1 MTRQEIVIK
10 IVKITRIIGE
20 WKFRLDLDGEVEIE
34 ALSPDLPHIAE
45 WVREIGLY
53 MKQNPSPILG
63 RLIANIGFTD
73 LMESYV
79 QEHKPEIEASFVEV
93 LESYVENMRTLLS
106 LCDRQRVEER
116 GPYKDLIEPLANGKV
131 AALLQRAVD
140 AGILDNHYQ
149 PTSSAQTIQLKVIAF
164 SVSSICGF
172 HHAYI
177 HFERLWKRENG
188 NRIST
193 CRTPKRQTT
202 CYEETKALYPEVDFS
217 MFEPIHEAVTFY
229 APQSDDDKREMYRS
243 LIKFGYISPDTTW
256 EVFNGIFDK
265 EAFQTPVEWIKG
277 QRQLA
282 YFVYMAFQKFNQKNL
297 WIKGECCFRIN
308 GHIPHRASFVS
319 GYSWI
324 KRAGWIDKYDVKLKM
339 ICNRFNHIEENT
351 TTKEIVND
359 RLIHT
364 SKCVFHSTKGGRA
377 KRKMYSA
384 LVEGGYI
391 APETTFPLFEG
402 IFDETKFKEPVR
414 WVKSQ
419 TQLMYFA
426 HLAFNADN
434 PFDVWVKCAH
444 CFCLSDGSSPNR
456 RSMSSNFRIAKKKGF
471 LGTLY
476 IELKRIAEDYSWVK
490 KKDINIAAT
499 MATNNNLIP
508 NQ

>member
-1 MTRQEIVIK
+1 MTRQEVVIK
-10 IVKITRIIGE
+10 IAKITRIIGE

-53 MKQNPSPILG
+53 MKQNPSSILS

-79 QEHKPEIEASFVEV
+79 QEHKPKIEASFVEV
-93 LESYVENMRTLLS
+93 LESYVKNMRILLS

-116 GPYKDLIEPLANGKV
+116 GQYKDLIEPLANGQV

-193 CRTPKRQTT
+193 CRTPKLHTN
-202 CYEETKALYPEVDFS
+202 CYEEAKALYPEVDFLT
-217 MFEPIHEAVTFY
+217 FEPIHEAVTFY
-229 APQSDDDKREMYRS
+229 APQNDDDKREMYRS

-256 EVFNGIFDK
+256 DIFNGIFDK

-308 GHIPHRASFVS
+308 GNIPHRASFVS
-319 GYSWI
+319 GYSRI

-339 ICNRFNHIEENT
+339 ICNKFNHIEENVT
-351 TTKEIVND
+351 TEIINE

-364 SKCVFHSTKGGRA
+364 SKCVFHSTKGA
-377 KRKMYSA
+377 KAKQKMYSD
-384 LVEGGYI
+384 LVEYGYI
-391 APETTFPLFEG
+391 ATGTTFSMFKG
-402 IFDETKFKEPVR
+402 IFDETKFGEPVR
-414 WVKSQ
+414 WMKSQ
-419 TQLMYFA
+419 AQLMYFV
-426 HLAFNADN
+426 HLAFKTDN
-434 PFDVWVKCAH
+434 PFDVWIKCVH
-444 CFCLSDGSSPNR
+444 CFCFPDGTQPNR
-456 RSMSSNFRIAKKKGF
+456 NSMNSNFRHIKKRGLLDTF
-471 LGTLY
+471 D
-476 IELKRIAEDYSWVK
+476 IELKRIADDYTCVK
-490 KKDINIAAT
+490 TKNMNVPDKT
-499 MATNNNLIP
+499 GRSYSKG
-508 NQ
+508 